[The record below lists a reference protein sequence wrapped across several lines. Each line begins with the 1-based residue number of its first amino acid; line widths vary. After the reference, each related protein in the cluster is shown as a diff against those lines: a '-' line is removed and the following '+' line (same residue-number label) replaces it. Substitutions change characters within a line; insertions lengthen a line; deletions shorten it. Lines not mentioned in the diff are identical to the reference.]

1 MKQAIATHPIKTMEE
16 FDITKIVP
24 RAKPKPKIFNP
35 FPIDTRQFSKRMI
48 REHYP
53 DLEHKLIRD

>member
-1 MKQAIATHPIKTMEE
+1 MEKE
-16 FDITKIVP
+16 FDITKMVP
-24 RAKPKPKIFNP
+24 RENPKPKVFNP